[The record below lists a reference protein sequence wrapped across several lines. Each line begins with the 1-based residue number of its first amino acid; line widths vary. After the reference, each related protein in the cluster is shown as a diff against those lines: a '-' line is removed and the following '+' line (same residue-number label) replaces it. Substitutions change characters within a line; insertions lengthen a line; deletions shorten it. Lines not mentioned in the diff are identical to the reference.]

1 MRSNRVK
8 DPTKLRAGTSIFVP
22 MVSAPLAPQSTAV
35 GALAWPLRGSLTGKF
50 GPRGKRSRHRGI
62 DIDGQ
67 AGDEINAAAS
77 GTVTEAGIR
86 GKYGRMVIIDH
97 GDGLTTLY
105 AHVRKLMVRVGDR
118 VERGDPIAEVGRS
131 GNATGS
137 HLHFE
142 VHRNSRPVD
151 PIGYLQTDALVSSL
165 PSPHMNLTQASPATE
180 PKLKGL
186 HPHSSM
192 DSGHLSGKSG
202 ITTDSGQPAT
212 LDFYETSRTTS
223 VYKKPSVSSTKLA
236 TIPEGTNVN
245 VVGFTGEWLEIRS
258 IHGKPPGFIRRADTR
273 IVKQSG
279 VVIVP
284 RDEVTG

>member
-1 MRSNRVK
+1 M
-8 DPTKLRAGTSIFVP
+8 
-22 MVSAPLAPQSTAV
+22 APRSTAV

-50 GPRGKRSRHRGI
+50 GPRGKRSRHERI
-62 DIDGQ
+62 DIDGR

-97 GDGLTTLY
+97 GDGLATLY

-118 VERGDPIAEVGRS
+118 IERGDPIAEVGRS

-151 PIGYLQTDALVSSL
+151 PIGYLQTDALVSTL
-165 PSPHMNLTQASPATE
+165 PPPHMDLTQASPANE
-180 PKLKGL
+180 PNLKRL

-192 DSGHLSGKSG
+192 DTGRRPRRSGM
-202 ITTDSGQPAT
+202 TTDSGQLAT

-223 VYKKPSVSSTKLA
+223 VYEKPSVSSMKLA
-236 TIPEGTNVN
+236 TITEGTSVK
-245 VVGFTGEWLEIRS
+245 VVGFTGEWLEIHS
-258 IHGKPPGFIRRADTR
+258 NHGKPPGFIRRADTR

-279 VVIVP
+279 VVTVP
-284 RDEVTG
+284 REKVTG